1 MNLNN
6 KQKPCVICGKKG
18 DWVHQF
24 DGQGGVICEDCE
36 VELIQ
41 QEMMIYG
48 NDCPGGKCEM

>member
-1 MNLNN
+1 MNN
-6 KQKPCVICGKKG
+6 KQKPCVICGEKG
-18 DWVHQF
+18 DWVRQF
-24 DGQGGVICEDCE
+24 DEQGGVICEDCE

>member
-6 KQKPCVICGKKG
+6 KQKPCVICGEKG

-48 NDCPGGKCEM
+48 DDCPTGKCEM